1 MKNIACVV
9 MFILS
14 LMLMNA
20 EARTVK
26 VLIIDDIFQEVP
38 FENEVLVQMGNLRGN
53 LLVNGS
59 HYNGRIEVWKGTK
72 GLFLINELPLEE
84 YVSSVVQAEV
94 GKNWDSEA
102 LKAQAVIVRT
112 YALHKIKHKRHHI
125 NYDLTSSVLHQIY
138 NGQRSAPQISDAV
151 LSTKGEILTYDG
163 EVIESL
169 YHSTCGGKTEIP
181 EEVFMSSYPYL
192 QSVESNCEL
201 SPYWIWERKISLKEI
216 SSALDIPDID
226 DMRISSHTKTGRVKT
241 LDVLYAHSVLSIK
254 ATDLRKAL
262 GWKRLPSTKFDMTV
276 INGHVIF
283 EGKGYGHGVGL
294 CQWCALEM
302 ARNGMNYKDILSF
315 FYPGTTIEIHE
326 NL

>member
-1 MKNIACVV
+1 MKT
-9 MFILS
+9 ILCALIFTFT
-14 LMLMNA
+14 LMLINA

-26 VLIIDDIFQEVP
+26 VLIVDDVFQEIP
-38 FENEVLVQMGNLRGN
+38 RENEVLVQMGKLHGD

-59 HYNGRIEVWKGTK
+59 HYNGKIEVWKGMK

-84 YVSSVVQAEV
+84 YVGSVVKAEV
-94 GKNWDSEA
+94 GKNWAIEA

-112 YALHKIKHKRHHI
+112 YALHKIEHNRNHI

-138 NGQRSAPQISDAV
+138 KGQSRDPHISDAV
-151 LSTKGEILTYDG
+151 LSTQGEILTYNG

-181 EEVFMSSYPYL
+181 EEVFSRSYPYL

-201 SPYWIWERKISLKEI
+201 SPYWIWERKISLREI
-216 SSALDIPDID
+216 GTALDISDIED
-226 DMRISSHTKTGRVKT
+226 IRIRSHTKTGRVKT
-241 LDVLYAHSVLSIK
+241 LDILHAHNVLHVK
-254 ATDLRKAL
+254 AAELRKAL
-262 GWKRLPSTKFDMTV
+262 GWKRLPSTKFDIAIT
-276 INGHVIF
+276 NGNVIF

-294 CQWCALEM
+294 CQWSALQM
-302 ARNGMNYKDILSF
+302 ARNGMNYKDILAF